1 MLLRSKILAG
11 IALVAVIG
19 AVALASSG
27 SSELSSSRWAVESGL
42 PELPPARDNGWLI
55 LTAEDGSFELSDE
68 PDGVIEAR
76 TAISDQS
83 RSVDERWQA
92 LADARSG
99 VSRMV
104 GRSSHGKDLQ
114 RWHAASDAV
123 AFADACS
130 LEVGDLCNYFG
141 GFERHRLAQLE
152 IMDHALRGDWR
163 AANEQLAM
171 ALAMDQRY
179 LDSARSLMGG
189 TVASTTVEADLGLAH
204 VLLAQQSDDAP
215 ERDAVVAAVAGVDL
229 ESDVWTRSVIGG
241 YLYERNVLEHVQENG
256 PEDVIG
262 DAWWPPHFLYDAHQT
277 SEVLATVHHDL
288 LSMSEPTV
296 EWTLRDRVLNPLG
309 CALVDPQR
317 LHSSYAGHHENL
329 EESLSKAERW
339 RREILERWGEGTSA
353 P

>member
-1 MLLRSKILAG
+1 MRLRSKILAG

-68 PDGVIEAR
+68 PDAVIEAR

-92 LADARSG
+92 LTDARSG

-104 GRSSHGKDLQ
+104 GRSSHGEDLQ

-123 AFADACS
+123 AFA
-130 LEVGDLCNYFG
+130 
-141 GFERHRLAQLE
+141 
-152 IMDHALRGDWR
+152 
-163 AANEQLAM
+163 
-171 ALAMDQRY
+171 
-179 LDSARSLMGG
+179 
-189 TVASTTVEADLGLAH
+189 
-204 VLLAQQSDDAP
+204 
-215 ERDAVVAAVAGVDL
+215 
-229 ESDVWTRSVIGG
+229 
-241 YLYERNVLEHVQENG
+241 
-256 PEDVIG
+256 

-317 LHSSYAGHHENL
+317 LHSSYAGHHESL
-329 EESLSKAERW
+329 DASLSKAERW
-339 RREILERWGEGTSA
+339 RREILERWGEGPSA